1 MHNRQMFNAD
11 YFGQSN
17 LVDREN
23 FPQKTENV
31 FKHPIISDS
40 VIWNQHINKN
50 QANWME
56 IYYDT
61 TELEDDAHWFQL
73 YTNSSYSFNSV
84 TMTQLGLS
92 YSDDFYGYYKIAGF
106 SLYRNLNS
114 LTISRET
121 YGILTF
127 IGDLG
132 GLLDGLMFVF
142 MTVLYFVV
150 GKWNFTEHIMEHLYV
165 SKRNNNLY

>member
-1 MHNRQMFNAD
+1 
-11 YFGQSN
+11 
-17 LVDREN
+17 
-23 FPQKTENV
+23 
-31 FKHPIISDS
+31 
-40 VIWNQHINKN
+40 
-50 QANWME
+50 
-56 IYYDT
+56 
-61 TELEDDAHWFQL
+61 
-73 YTNSSYSFNSV
+73 
-84 TMTQLGLS
+84 LS